1 MNQTKYKICKLN
13 EVAWFQEGPGVRKSQ
28 FRTSGVKLLN
38 VGNICDRELV
48 LDKTSIY
55 ISEEEAYGK
64 YKHFLV
70 DEGDLLIASSGIK
83 VDYFDKKITF
93 ARKEHLPLCM
103 NTSTIRFKVLDK
115 THMDLHYLRHFL
127 ASRYFT
133 KQVQFYITGSAQL
146 NFGPSHLNKMTI
158 ILPPLEEQKKIA
170 KILDKADEIRAK
182 KKLANDKLDEFL
194 KSTFI
199 SMFGDPR
206 TNNKNWHMNTLE
218 GIVAND
224 KHSIKRG
231 PFGGSLKKEIFKESG
246 YLVYE
251 QTHAIHNDYNF
262 ARYYIDEKKYKEMQ
276 IFKVVPGD
284 LIISCSGVTLG
295 RISEIPPNAAPG
307 IINQALLKI
316 SLNPEIVDNKYFIAL
331 FRDRYVQN
339 KIFEI
344 SRGSGIP
351 NIPSVSVLKQ
361 LQFMTPPIELQNKF
375 AQIVEHV
382 EAQKQKNELVIE
394 QMNNLFNSL
403 SQRAF
408 KGNWNNASANY
419 TYSMLSCVNK

>member
-1 MNQTKYKICKLN
+1 MGVNVVKLGDFVKIQTGKLDANAADENGLYPFFTCAVEPLAINTYAYDCECILIAGNGDLNVKYYNGKFNAYQRTYIIEVTDKTLDIRYLYHFLTKYINVLRQNSIGGVIKYIKL
-13 EVAWFQEGPGVRKSQ
+13 
-28 FRTSGVKLLN
+28 
-38 VGNICDRELV
+38 
-48 LDKTSIY
+48 
-55 ISEEEAYGK
+55 
-64 YKHFLV
+64 
-70 DEGDLLIASSGIK
+70 GDLTGIK
-83 VDYFDKKITF
+83 
-93 ARKEHLPLCM
+93 LPLP
-103 NTSTIRFKVLDK
+103 TI
-115 THMDLHYLRHFL
+115 
-127 ASRYFT
+127 
-133 KQVQFYITGSAQL
+133 
-146 NFGPSHLNKMTI
+146 
-158 ILPPLEEQKKIA
+158 EEQEKIVS
-170 KILDKADEIRAK
+170 ILDKADEIRAK

-262 ARYYIDEKKYKEMQ
+262 ARYYIDEKKYNEME

-284 LIISCSGVTLG
+284 LVISCSGVTLG
-295 RISEIPPNAAPG
+295 RISEIPPNAVPG

-351 NIPSVSVLKQ
+351 NMPSVSVLKQ

-375 AQIVEHV
+375 AKIVERV

-408 KGNWNNASANY
+408 KGEI
-419 TYSMLSCVNK
+419 

>member
-1 MNQTKYKICKLN
+1 MGVNKKIKDLFKFLPKAKHKAGEGLEEGTYPFYTSSAVVNKYFDEYDYEPNKLIFATGGSASVHYADSKFAVSTDNFILEPNEDVNAKYVYYYLKNNLQIIQDGFHGAGLQHLSKDYLN
-13 EVAWFQEGPGVRKSQ
+13 EVSVPMLDNASQ
-28 FRTSGVKLLN
+28 
-38 VGNICDRELV
+38 
-48 LDKTSIY
+48 DKVVS
-55 ISEEEAYGK
+55 
-64 YKHFLV
+64 
-70 DEGDLLIASSGIK
+70 
-83 VDYFDKKITF
+83 
-93 ARKEHLPLCM
+93 
-103 NTSTIRFKVLDK
+103 
-115 THMDLHYLRHFL
+115 
-127 ASRYFT
+127 
-133 KQVQFYITGSAQL
+133 
-146 NFGPSHLNKMTI
+146 
-158 ILPPLEEQKKIA
+158 
-170 KILDKADEIRAK
+170 ILDKADEIRAK

-331 FRDRYVQN
+331 FRDMYVQN

-382 EAQKQKNELVIE
+382 EAQKQKNEIVIE
-394 QMNNLFNSL
+394 QMNNLFNSI

-408 KGNWNNASANY
+408 KGE
-419 TYSMLSCVNK
+419 L